1 MTTRK
6 KIFIGTV
13 VVLVLG
19 AAALLSVLRS
29 QDRGV
34 DVRVDQ
40 VRERDLVS
48 TITATGM
55 VRARRQVNISSD
67 EMGRVVELLVD
78 EGDEVAQGDV
88 LLRLDPIQLQAAV
101 ARARA
106 ALSQAEVQVGRE
118 WASLIQATRELERL
132 EAMRSRNRELVSD
145 QALEEA
151 QTRVEVQRTTHRA
164 AEHQV
169 EQARANLEEAEERV
183 ARTTIRSPIAGRV
196 TRLNIEEGETA
207 VVGTMNNP
215 GSLLLTISDLSV
227 VEAVLAVD
235 ETDVPRVSV
244 GDSAIVEL
252 DAFPNRTFAGRV
264 TRIGQSAIGAGTT
277 GQAPAQARG
286 SVDFEVVLTI
296 LDPIPALRPDLSA
309 TADIIVESR
318 AAAPAVPIISV
329 TVRDRPES
337 EEAEVS
343 SNGTASSGRRVDSG
357 TEEGV
362 FIVRDGRAVWL
373 PVELGITGREYFEV
387 VSGPAVGDSVV
398 SGPYQRIRA
407 LRDGDRVR
415 VTGRDGSDR

>member
-1 MTTRK
+1 MSLTK
-6 KIFIGTV
+6 KIIIAV
-13 VVLVLG
+13 VVLGILG
-19 AAALLSVLRS
+19 SAAVAGVLRS
-29 QDRGV
+29 QERAV
-34 DVRVDQ
+34 EVRAEEI
-40 VRERDLVS
+40 RERDLVA

-55 VRARRQVNISSD
+55 IRARRQVNISSD

-78 EGDEVAQGDV
+78 EGDEVDQGDV
-88 LLRLDPIQLQAAV
+88 LLRLDPIQLQASV
-101 ARARA
+101 ARGRA

-118 WASLIQATRELERL
+118 WANLLQANRELERL
-132 EAMRSRNRELVSD
+132 RSMRSRDPELVSD

-151 QTRVEVQRTTHRA
+151 ETRVEVQRTTHRA

-169 EQARANLEEAEERV
+169 EQARANLEEAEDRV
-183 ARTTIRSPIAGRV
+183 GRTTIRSPIAGRV

-235 ETDVPRVSV
+235 ETDVPRVSI

-252 DAFPNRTFAGRV
+252 DAFPDRPFAGRV
-264 TRIGQSAIGAGTT
+264 SRIGQSAIGTTGTS

-296 LDPIPALRPDLSA
+296 LDPAPGLRPDLSA
-309 TADIIVESR
+309 TADIVVESR
-318 AAAPAVPIISV
+318 TAAPAAPIISV
-329 TVRDRPES
+329 TVRDRDLDD
-337 EEAEVS
+337 EAR
-343 SNGTASSGRRVDSG
+343 ASSGGSANAV

-362 FIVRDGRAVWL
+362 FLVRDGRAVWQ
-373 PVELGITGREYFEV
+373 PVELGITGREYFEI
-387 VSGPAVGDSVV
+387 VSGLSVGDSVV

-407 LRDGDRVR
+407 LQDGDRIR
-415 VTGRDGSDR
+415 TSGARPGGSTR

>member
-1 MTTRK
+1 MSVTRK
-6 KIFIGTV
+6 V
-13 VVLVLG
+13 VIAVIVVGVLG
-19 AAALLSVLRS
+19 AAALAGVLRS
-29 QDRGV
+29 QDRAV
-34 DVRVDQ
+34 EVRMEEI
-40 VRERDLVS
+40 RERDLVS

-55 VRARRQVNISSD
+55 IRARRQVNISSD

-78 EGDEVAQGDV
+78 EGEEVERNQV
-88 LLRLDPIQLQAAV
+88 LLRLDPTQLRATV
-101 ARARA
+101 ARFQA

-118 WASLIQATRELERL
+118 RANLTQATRELERL
-132 EAMRSRNRELVSD
+132 QSMRSRSTDLVSD

-151 QTRVEVQRTTHRA
+151 ETRVEVQRTTLVA

-169 EQARANLEEAEERV
+169 EQARANLEEAQDRV
-183 ARTTIRSPIAGRV
+183 ARTTIRAPITGRV

-244 GDSAIVEL
+244 GDSAVVEL
-252 DAFPNRTFAGRV
+252 DAFPGRTFAGRV
-264 TRIGQSAIGAGTT
+264 SKIGESAIGTGTGQ

-296 LDPIPALRPDLSA
+296 LDPAPGIRPDLSA

-318 AAAPAVPIISV
+318 TRVAAAPIISV
-329 TVRDRPES
+329 TVRDRDEVEEGGPDGARRDES
-337 EEAEVS
+337 P
-343 SNGTASSGRRVDSG
+343 
-357 TEEGV
+357 EEGV
-362 FIVRDGRAVWL
+362 FLVQDGRAVWQ
-373 PVELGITGREYFEV
+373 PVELGITGREYFEI
-387 VSGPAVGDSVV
+387 VSGLSVGDTVV
-398 SGPYQRIRA
+398 SGPYQRIRT

-415 VTGRDGSDR
+415 AGESQRGGGER